1 MCRDTSERQLA
12 KHHCTRKGAARGRVL
27 APAQAPRRPH
37 TLLASSELH
46 TRGSSS
52 VELRMLLERLE
63 KASRSENGAS
73 GASLSASGER
83 RGVLAQERQSD
94 DRRSSSAASRMDS
107 RTCTAL
113 FE

>member
-1 MCRDTSERQLA
+1 M
-12 KHHCTRKGAARGRVL
+12 L

-37 TLLASSELH
+37 TLLASSELR

-73 GASLSASGER
+73 GASLSDSGER
-83 RGVLAQERQSD
+83 RGVLAQERQLD

-107 RTCTAL
+107 RICRAL
-113 FE
+113 F